1 MSADTVEKLALMVAE
16 LMQAMRKYDEQISM
30 LRRELLQLK
39 DICRGCA
46 GYQDDFK

>member
-1 MSADTVEKLALMVAE
+1 MSDSIEKLAIMVAE
-16 LMQAMRKYDEQISM
+16 LMNEIRLLHVQMALLRKGVLDC
-30 LRRELLQLK
+30 K